1 MSQKDSQAEGLL
13 HSILRPSLGCQGLA
27 QATPEYAQTQ
37 DALKM
42 DGLESKGTNQK
53 LYLQF

>member
-13 HSILRPSLGCQGLA
+13 RSILSPSLGCQGLV

-37 DALKM
+37 DAFEN
-42 DGLESKGTNQK
+42 GCSGVKGN
-53 LYLQF
+53 